1 MFEFLKVTSHNS
13 CQTVL
18 MFQLF
23 TTEAQWG
30 QIVISLLFFTFRF
43 LFFTFPFFVFYFS
56 VFVLNVLIFSSS
68 FCLLVLVLVFI
79 LSFSVF
85 VFNFLSFT

>member
-1 MFEFLKVTSHNS
+1 MFEFLKVTSYNS

-30 QIVISLLFFTFRF
+30 QIVISLREFIMNYALVKIVYVNRVNLLAICQLIRAHTFSEWKQGEPVLFPKLPIT
-43 LFFTFPFFVFYFS
+43 
-56 VFVLNVLIFSSS
+56 IDW
-68 FCLLVLVLVFI
+68 
-79 LSFSVF
+79 
-85 VFNFLSFT
+85 